1 VNELWTAMGFLLE
14 PGTLLL
20 AVIGFLVG
28 GVGGAI
34 PGIGAPLT
42 LALMVPFTLG
52 LEPAGALVL
61 LIGAY
66 SGSAYAGSIPSILIN
81 TPGTPSSAAAALD
94 GYPLARQ
101 GQATMAISVSATASA
116 LGSLLGGIFLIL
128 ALPVLVLVVLKF
140 GSVEFLML
148 AVVGLI
154 TIALAS
160 SGSMR
165 KGILAGAV
173 GALLGAIGSTNVA
186 PAIRFNMGFIELS
199 PGIAV
204 VPAFI
209 GVFAVAEMLRLAGES
224 NVPKQHLK
232 AAGSRLRG
240 VQETLKHWVI
250 VIRSSIIGIV
260 CGIVPGEGGTVGSF
274 LSYLDAKRSS
284 SEPERYGQGH
294 PGGIVA
300 VEASNN
306 SVISGALVPTLAFGI
321 PGNATTAILLGA
333 LLLQGVQ
340 PGPEMLGDDIG
351 ITYVIIGAILIGA
364 LLSFVLGVSLA
375 GSFSAVTQVP
385 NQVLIPAVLAVSL
398 TAAYVAHF
406 NFFDVIVAVVFG
418 AIGFALIKYGYSII
432 AFVMGL
438 LLGPLAET
446 NLYRTYLLGDG
457 DVLGQILGRPIAVA
471 IGLLGILLLAQPL
484 LGPVIA
490 RARTRRREQAV
501 TR

>member
-1 VNELWTAMGFLLE
+1 MTELWSALGSLLE
-14 PGTLLL
+14 PATLLL
-20 AVIGFLVG
+20 AVVGFVIGGIG
-28 GVGGAI
+28 GVI

-42 LALMVPFTLG
+42 LTLIVPFTLG
-52 LEPAGALVL
+52 LEPTAALVL

-101 GQATMAISVSATASA
+101 GQATMAISISATASA
-116 LGSLLGGIFLIL
+116 LGSLIGGVFLIL
-128 ALPVLVLVVLKF
+128 VLPVLVLVVLQF

-148 AVVGLI
+148 ALVGLI

-165 KGILAGAV
+165 KGILAGAL
-173 GALLGAIGSTNVA
+173 GALLGAVGSTNVSA
-186 PAIRFNMGFIELS
+186 DVRYDLGFLELS
-199 PGIAV
+199 SGIAV

-209 GVFAVAEMLRLAGES
+209 GVFAVAEMLRLAGED
-224 NVPKQHLK
+224 NVPKQLVK

-240 VQETLKHWVI
+240 ITETLKHWVI
-250 VIRSSIIGIV
+250 VVRSSTIGII

-284 SEPERYGQGH
+284 SEPERYGKGH
-294 PGGIVA
+294 PGGVVA

-340 PGPEMLGDDIG
+340 PGPEMLGADIG
-351 ITYVIIGAILIGA
+351 ITYVIIGAVLIGA
-364 LLSFVLGVSLA
+364 VLSFILGVSLA

-385 NQVLIPAVLAVSL
+385 NQVLIPVVLAVSL
-398 TAAYVAHF
+398 TAAYVAEF
-406 NFFDVIVAVVFG
+406 NYFDVLVALAFG
-418 AIGFALIKYGYSII
+418 ALGFVLIKYGYSII

-446 NLYRTYLLGDG
+446 NLYRTYLLSDG
-457 DVLGQILGRPIAVA
+457 DVFGQILGQPIAVG
-471 IGLLGILLLAQPL
+471 IGLFGVLLLAQPL
-484 LGPVIA
+484 IGPRIGRA
-490 RARTRRREQAV
+490 RARRKGRALTR
-501 TR
+501 